1 MLNLDF
7 ITKDPDIAKK
17 LLIGSLLILTGIG
30 SLVVLG
36 WMMEIMR
43 RTGRGEA
50 PSLPDFDDMG
60 GMFMDGLR
68 ASAIAVVWSL
78 PVAIVVTLMSLS
90 MIFIPGFFGS
100 EDEAAL
106 AIVVTTMIIVGLV
119 FVFLIPMLIL
129 LPPALGR
136 LVETG
141 NLREALSPR
150 TALKIF
156 RANSGG
162 FLLAT
167 LFSTLANMVLG
178 SLGAILCLIGIYP
191 ASVIWYG
198 LNGQLLGKAYYDAK
212 ENLRSLT

>member
-1 MLNLDF
+1 
-7 ITKDPDIAKK
+7 
-17 LLIGSLLILTGIG
+17 

-68 ASAIAVVWSL
+68 ASVIAIVWSL
-78 PVAIVVTLMSLS
+78 LVALIVTLMSLGT
-90 MIFIPGFFGS
+90 IFLPEFFGS

-106 AIVVTTMIIVGLV
+106 AIVAATMIIVGLV

-129 LPPALGR
+129 MPPALGH

-141 NLREALSPR
+141 NLREALKPG
-150 TALKIF
+150 TAIRVF
-156 RANSGG
+156 RANPGG

-167 LFSTLANMVLG
+167 LLSSLANMVLG